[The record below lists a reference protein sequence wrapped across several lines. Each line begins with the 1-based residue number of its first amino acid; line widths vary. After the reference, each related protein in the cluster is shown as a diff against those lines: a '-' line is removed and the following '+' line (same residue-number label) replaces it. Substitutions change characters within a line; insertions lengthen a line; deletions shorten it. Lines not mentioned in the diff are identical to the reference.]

1 MVYSPLEQF
10 EPVSFF
16 GVLLGNINL
25 SITSITFM
33 FFFIMAILPFLM
45 NGSLFYFNV
54 KNIFNVK
61 VNDGSPLLLTSGS
74 HQNFSTSAISPTSS
88 DKNVNT
94 LNLLY
99 SNFTVYRNVFDHKCS
114 NLSLD
119 NFKNK
124 YICFFYM
131 AFFKVLSLKNSA
143 ILSSFVFFKIDN
155 LLKSFSKTL
164 LSGTVSGK
172 SNTLFKFLESFKNDL
187 FLKRLF
193 MPTGISFIFEFIFK
207 FILDQVKS
215 GIVGSTKKA
224 VQFFPI
230 IFTLFSFILL
240 SNLLGLIPYSST
252 VTAYIIIT
260 LTLSIM
266 VNVGVTI
273 YGFQNHGLHFFSLFL
288 PPGVP
293 LFLWPILIPIEII
306 SYFIK
311 VVSLSVRLFAN
322 MMAGHTLLAVLA
334 GFGWTMATS
343 SALLFVVH
351 PLPVLVVF
359 VLVGLEL
366 AVACIQAFVFAL
378 LTSIYISDSINLH

>member
-10 EPVSFF
+10 EPVSLLPL
-16 GVLLGNINL
+16 LLGGNVNI

-33 FFFIMAILPFLM
+33 FFFLMTLLPFFF
-45 NGSLFYFNV
+45 NGSLAHFNV
-54 KNIFNVK
+54 KNFINLR
-61 VNDGSPLLLTSGS
+61 VNKS
-74 HQNFSTSAISPTSS
+74 QNFVLNSSPIINSTGLNNKYFYSIKLDSLEVHGEIVKK
-88 DKNVNT
+88 DKKKVYYKHIFDQQLSNPIIHSNT
-94 LNLLY
+94 FSYYPINLL
-99 SNFTVYRNVFDHKCS
+99 SNNKNT
-114 NLSLD
+114 SL
-119 NFKNK
+119 FS
-124 YICFFYM
+124 FFE
-131 AFFKVLSLKNSA
+131 F
-143 ILSSFVFFKIDN
+143 
-155 LLKSFSKTL
+155 
-164 LSGTVSGK
+164 
-172 SNTLFKFLESFKNDL
+172 FKNDL
-187 FLKRLF
+187 ALKRF
-193 MPTGISFIFEFIFK
+193 FIPTSISFIFEFLFK

-215 GIVGSTKKA
+215 GIVGSTKRA
-224 VQFFPI
+224 VQFFPMI
-230 IFTLFSFILL
+230 LTLFVFILV

-252 VTAYIIIT
+252 VTAYIIVT

-273 YGFQNHGLHFFSLFL
+273 YGFQNHGIHFFSLFL

>member
-1 MVYSPLEQF
+1 VVYSPLEQF
-10 EPVSFF
+10 EPVSLFP
-16 GVLLGNINL
+16 LLLGGNINI

-33 FFFIMAILPFLM
+33 FFFIMALLPFFF
-45 NGSLFYFNV
+45 NGSLAHFNV
-54 KNIFNVK
+54 KNLINLR
-61 VNDGSPLLLTSGS
+61 VNNIQNFVLNASPTINSRDYNGHLYATKLYNFLRVRGFLENDKKEIHYKYLFKGLKKQFINPTSGYRYTFTFV
-74 HQNFSTSAISPTSS
+74 HPI
-88 DKNVNT
+88 
-94 LNLLY
+94 NLL
-99 SNFTVYRNVFDHKCS
+99 SKKKNT
-114 NLSLD
+114 SL
-119 NFKNK
+119 FS
-124 YICFFYM
+124 FFE
-131 AFFKVLSLKNSA
+131 F
-143 ILSSFVFFKIDN
+143 
-155 LLKSFSKTL
+155 
-164 LSGTVSGK
+164 
-172 SNTLFKFLESFKNDL
+172 FKNDL
-187 FLKRLF
+187 PLKRF
-193 MPTGISFIFEFIFK
+193 FIPTSISFIFEFLFK

-215 GIVGSTKKA
+215 GIVGSTKRA
-224 VQFFPI
+224 VQFFPMI
-230 IFTLFSFILL
+230 LTLFVFILV

-252 VTAYIIIT
+252 VTAYIIVT

-273 YGFQNHGLHFFSLFL
+273 YGFQNHGIHFFSLFL

-343 SALLFVVH
+343 SALLFIVH

>member
-16 GVLLGNINL
+16 AVLLGNINL

-61 VNDGSPLLLTSGS
+61 VNNGSPVLLTAGTS
-74 HQNFSTSAISPTSS
+74 QNFSSINIQSTISS
-88 DKNVNT
+88 DKDINV

-99 SNFTVYRNVFDHKCS
+99 SNFISYGSLLNHKS
-114 NLSLD
+114 SSLD
-119 NFKNK
+119 STNFKNK
-124 YICFFYM
+124 YVCFFYST
-131 AFFKVLSLKNSA
+131 FFKVLSFKNSSFLPLSA
-143 ILSSFVFFKIDN
+143 FFKGDILSKN
-155 LLKSFSKTL
+155 FSKGL
-164 LSGTVSGK
+164 LNVSNSK
-172 SNTLFKFLESFKNDL
+172 NNTLFKFLESFKNDL